1 MNATFIEDFYP
12 TPTPVIEKM
21 LDGLKMDEI
30 EDVLDLGAGRG
41 VIAQHIVEVK
51 EAQRYSTYSHRERA
65 AQVDVVEINSDF
77 YDVLK
82 AKGFRLVH
90 DDILT
95 FETLKVYHLII
106 ANFPFSIG
114 AECLQRALA
123 LVERNGGHLRCL
135 VNAETIT
142 NPFTNVRK
150 SVVRRLEELG
160 AEIEYLSGAFAAG
173 ERPTQVDAALI
184 KLHVKRPEAPSI
196 ILDSLRGAESHQE
209 SAPRANSQIVGADF
223 AGAMVAQFNLE
234 ARAGI
239 RLIEEYNALRPHILD
254 RIKKEC
260 DVDDKYDYSKPLIK
274 LEVEG
279 ASDYSGNHVN
289 QYLAGLREKYWS
301 LLINDPRFYK
311 LYTSNILTE
320 LQSKLKELRNY
331 DFTIFNIGEL
341 IREMRGKIVEGIES
355 SILALFD
362 EMSRK
367 FAYNEDIHN
376 GNVHYYNGWKTN
388 KAYKINRKIILP
400 MNGLS
405 SWSFSGPKLEYDI
418 HRKLADMVKVFN
430 YLSDDRTDVGL
441 LVSGA
446 CGYADNTGNFDMDL
460 RYFRVKFFKKGTAHI
475 WFLDE
480 HLLAKF
486 NIFGSQR
493 KHWLPPAYGKKA
505 RETMNRDEQAVVD
518 DFHTD
523 CPVTYDEVL
532 TRAKFFIVEE
542 QGLLQLA
549 SGELKLDAGEA
560 ETNEAPEPEPEPE
573 PEPVPAIMGL
583 PCMGPGQGSLFEVSA

>member
-21 LDGLKMDEI
+21 LDGLELDLI

-41 VIAQHIVEVK
+41 VISQHIVDAK
-51 EAQRYSTYSHRERA
+51 EARRYHRYSARERLVH
-65 AQVDVVEINSDF
+65 VDAVEINPDF
-77 YDVLK
+77 HDVLRG
-82 AKGFRLVH
+82 KGFRLVH

-95 FETLKVYHLII
+95 FETLKIYHLII

-114 AECLQRALA
+114 AECLQRALS

-135 VNAETIT
+135 VNAETIR
-142 NPFTNVRK
+142 NPFTNERK
-150 SVVRRLEELG
+150 TLVKRLSDLE
-160 AEIEYLSGAFAAG
+160 AEIEYLSGEFASG
-173 ERPTQVDAALI
+173 PRPTPVDAALI

-196 ILDSLRGAESHQE
+196 ILENLRRAETHQA
-209 SAPRANSQIVGADF
+209 SAPKANNQLVGADF
-223 AGAMVAQFNLE
+223 ASAMVAQFNLE

-239 RLIEEYNALRPHILD
+239 RLIEEYSALKPYILD
-254 RIKKEC
+254 RIKKES
-260 DVDDKYDYSKPLIK
+260 DDEERYDYSKPLIK

-279 ASDYSGNHVN
+279 ASDHAGGQINE
-289 QYLAGLREKYWS
+289 YLAGLREKYWA
-301 LLINDPRFYK
+301 LLINDPRFSK
-311 LYTSNILTE
+311 LYTSNILSE

-331 DFTIFNIGEL
+331 DFTVFNIGEL

-362 EMSRK
+362 ELSRK
-367 FAYNEDIHN
+367 FAYDDAIHN

-388 KAYKINRKIILP
+388 KSYKINKKIILP

-405 SWSFSGPKLEYDI
+405 SWSFSGPKLDYDI
-418 HRKLADMVKVFN
+418 HRKLADMLKVFN

-441 LVSGA
+441 LVGNA
-446 CGYADNTGNFDMDL
+446 CTRADNNRDFDMDL

-493 KHWLPPAYGKKA
+493 KNWLPPAYGKKR
-505 RETMNRDEQAVVD
+505 RENMQPEERAAVD
-518 DFHTD
+518 DFHSD
-523 CPVTYDEVL
+523 LPVTYNEVV
-532 TRAKFFIVEE
+532 TRADYFIVEPK
-542 QGLLQLA
+542 GLLQLA
-549 SGELKLDAGEA
+549 SGESETPKLER
-560 ETNEAPEPEPEPE
+560 APEGEQLRLEA
-573 PEPVPAIMGL
+573 VG
-583 PCMGPGQGSLFEVSA
+583 